1 MHGLRT
7 LCLSA
12 LVSDTGAQLTPIFL
26 KVLVAVAALALGWF
40 LGGWLESMSQ
50 RNDPKEK
57 AWARRK

>member
-26 KVLVAVAALALGWF
+26 KVLVAVAALALQSSPASRVQTGAVF
-40 LGGWLESMSQ
+40 C
-50 RNDPKEK
+50 R
-57 AWARRK
+57 